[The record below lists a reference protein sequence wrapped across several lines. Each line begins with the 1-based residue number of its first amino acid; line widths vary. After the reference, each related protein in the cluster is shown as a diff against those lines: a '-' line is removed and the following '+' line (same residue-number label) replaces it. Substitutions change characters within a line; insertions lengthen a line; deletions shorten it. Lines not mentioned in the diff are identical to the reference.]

1 MGFQPLVTA
10 SLSPDPHFPK
20 RVRGSR
26 LPALKS
32 RNGSAQPAAGL
43 TDRSGLAFWAKWE
56 GRNVCGQPLPGR
68 SHLCP
73 AVWGLEIRD
82 TTEGKG
88 QGPEVVPNF
97 GSLLH
102 AHLYH

>member
-10 SLSPDPHFPK
+10 SLSPEGPSGERPSLSQKGQGKQASICLEKQK
-20 RVRGSR
+20 RLGHSL
-26 LPALKS
+26 LP
-32 RNGSAQPAAGL
+32 GL

-73 AVWGLEIRD
+73 AVWGLEI
-82 TTEGKG
+82 
-88 QGPEVVPNF
+88 
-97 GSLLH
+97 
-102 AHLYH
+102 